1 MQERWRMNKLGFVNF
16 WLYDWEEFPFS
27 EGRLLLR
34 GENGAGKSV
43 TTQSFIPFMLDGDL
57 RPYRLDSF
65 GSKDRKMS
73 YYLLGEDKEEST
85 GYLYLEFIKPEH
97 RLYRTLVV
105 GLRARRS
112 NSAVEF
118 WGFCLSDGRRIG
130 AGPEDFAL
138 FETKGSQRISLT
150 RQEVHN
156 RFGDG
161 ENWVERGSDYKQMV
175 NRMLFG
181 CAEME
186 QYDRLLRLLI
196 QLRKP
201 KLSKDFSPRLVQEI
215 LNASL
220 QPLSEEDIAPMVNS
234 MEKMDTIQHR
244 LEALGQSLQ
253 EARQLRNEYT
263 RYNQYVLGK
272 KGQYYLTARQFTQ
285 QRQAEVQSL
294 EDKVTLTQQ
303 ALEAARA
310 DHQEAEQQVGELSR
324 QLEVLREGSDLDN
337 AVRRKEECRRQAAQ
351 QQEAVERE
359 QKEEQRKQNALDAKE
374 RERLQAERR
383 CADQQ
388 ELLQRNFRELA
399 EQNEEL
405 CYPGHP
411 AVLQAVDFQ
420 QEQPTL
426 GRFAAQLRKA
436 AELLRRKEEVLQQLD
451 RYQQDQDNAAQAL
464 RHAQT
469 EWEEARRTVGTMRDE
484 LSEAFAA
491 LEEPTQAFCLRH
503 EEVMALFAQIT
514 AYEGLAQEQEMQ
526 KILNGALQR
535 LSMPLVQEHTL
546 WERQQTDAQQ
556 QLNELAAHRKELE
569 SQKELP
575 PPRSEAVE
583 STRAYLR
590 ERGVPY
596 ASFYELVDFAPDLP
610 PERRAL
616 LEAQLADTGILDA
629 LVLPAEALEEMPE
642 LLAQHPDHFLCRKD
656 LSPTAA
662 PLPLR
667 PETELPAWA
676 DMAGLLSCLS
686 EEPEGNAWFATDGR
700 YRQGVLQGQS
710 VAQQPAGYIGAS
722 ARRANRERQL
732 AALAR
737 QIEEKQQELKEIQ
750 ARLQQIKTAQQ
761 QLQQAYEA
769 RPTTADL
776 AVALDLAAKQRGEV
790 ERRERTL
797 DDCAQRVQRQ
807 QKQLADLRAEI
818 LPLTQGLP
826 YEQDAETYGQMVDLC
841 EEYREKYQML
851 SSNKDH
857 MELLRSRVL
866 DLEQQLD
873 ALNEDLLAC
882 TDRVRR
888 QQAEQ
893 RKTQAALDELER
905 YLAQPEIQALAQKL
919 DELRAALV
927 RAQKKYHD
935 TDTQIQVQQSNLD
948 HERPE
953 LARKKQELEKAIAEE
968 ETLRQIF
975 EEELCRGPGQPGR
988 QAGPLWQQAET
999 ARDRIRQRDRNLGPD
1014 DLRTSLE
1021 KNMHI
1026 ASALNTYRMGIQ
1038 PLFESEE
1045 GRLRSRVCIQ
1055 LYLDGQRLDL
1065 LDFIRRLENQREV
1078 EEQLLSQED
1087 RRLFE
1092 TILNQTVIT
1101 KLSHRI
1107 NNSQEW
1113 TQKMSGIMEQL
1124 NTSMG
1129 LRFSLV
1135 WKGKPADQQ
1144 QELDTGELLALLRKD
1159 PAVMG
1164 DADREKITAHFR
1176 AKINRARERSQME
1189 TAPATYSEL
1198 MREALDF
1205 RNWFTFRLFYQKGGA
1220 EKAAKKELTDS
1231 AFNSF
1236 SGGEKAMAMYVPLF
1250 AALAAQYAAANHAEA
1265 PRLMALDEA
1274 FAGVDETNIESMFA
1288 LVHELGFDYI
1298 MNSQALWGCYPTVSS
1313 LNIAEL
1319 WRPQNAQIVTV
1330 LRYHWDGHVRR
1341 LEES

>member
-1 MQERWRMNKLGFVNF
+1 MQERWRMSKLGFVNF

-65 GSKDRKMS
+65 GSKDRKMA
-73 YYLLGEDKEEST
+73 YYLLGEEKEEST

-112 NSAVEF
+112 NSTVEF

-130 AGPEDFAL
+130 TGPEDFAL
-138 FETKGSQRISLT
+138 FETKGSQHISLT

-253 EARQLRNEYT
+253 EARLLRNEYI
-263 RYNQYVLGK
+263 RYNQYMLGK
-272 KGQYYLTARQFTQ
+272 KAHFYLAVRQFTQ
-285 QRQAEVQSL
+285 QRQTEVQSL
-294 EDKVTLTQQ
+294 EDKVALTKQ
-303 ALEAARA
+303 ALEAACAGHR
-310 DHQEAEQQVGELSR
+310 EAEQQVGEISR
-324 QLEVLREGSDLDN
+324 QLEVLQEGSDLDN

-351 QQEAVERE
+351 QQEAFERE
-359 QKEEQRKQNALDAKE
+359 QREEQRKQNALDAKE

-383 CADQQ
+383 CADHQ
-388 ELLQRNFRELA
+388 ELLERDFRELA
-399 EQNEEL
+399 EQNESL

-411 AVLQAVDFQ
+411 TTLQAVDFQ

-436 AELLRRKEEVLQQLD
+436 AELLRRKAEALQQLD
-451 RYQQDQDNAAQAL
+451 RYQQDQDNAAHAL

-484 LSEAFAA
+484 LSEAFAT

-503 EEVMALFAQIT
+503 EEVTALFAQIT

-546 WERQQTDAQQ
+546 WERQQKDAQQ
-556 QLNELAAHRKELE
+556 QLNQLAAHHKELE

-583 STRAYLR
+583 ATRAYLR
-590 ERGVPY
+590 ERGVPHT
-596 ASFYELVDFAPDLP
+596 SFYELVDFAPNLP

-616 LEAQLADTGILDA
+616 LEAQLADTGVLDA
-629 LVLPAEALEEMPE
+629 LVLPEEALEEMPE
-642 LLAQHPDHFLCRKD
+642 LLAEHPDHFLCRKD
-656 LSPTAA
+656 LSPAA
-662 PLPLR
+662 VPLPLQ
-667 PETELPAWA
+667 PEQELPPWA
-676 DMAGLLSCLS
+676 DMAGILACLS
-686 EEPEGNAWFATDGR
+686 EKPEGNAWFAADGR

-737 QIEEKQQELKEIQ
+737 QIEEKQQELEEIR
-750 ARLQQIKTAQQ
+750 ARLQQIETAQR
-761 QLQQAYEA
+761 QLQHAYEA

-776 AVALDLAAKQRGEV
+776 AMALDLAAKQRGEV
-790 ERRERTL
+790 ERRERAL
-797 DDCAQRVQRQ
+797 EDCAQQVQRQ
-807 QKQLADLRAEI
+807 KKQLADLRAEI

-882 TDRVRR
+882 TDRVRY
-888 QQAEQ
+888 QQAEH
-893 RKTQAALDELER
+893 RKTKTALEELER
-905 YLAQPEIQALAQKL
+905 YLARPEIQALARKL
-919 DELRAALV
+919 EELNGALTQ
-927 RAQKKYHD
+927 AKKQYHD
-935 TDTQIQVQQSNLD
+935 TDTQIQLRQNDLD
-948 HERPE
+948 HQGPE
-953 LARKKQELEKAIAEE
+953 LTRKKKDLQKAIEDEEKA
-968 ETLRQIF
+968 RQIF

-988 QAGPLWQQAET
+988 GEEPLWRQAET
-999 ARDRIRQRDRNLGPD
+999 ARDRIRQKDRNLGPD

-1021 KNMHI
+1021 KDMHT
-1026 ASALNTYRMGIQ
+1026 ASTLNAYRMGIQ
-1038 PLFESEE
+1038 LLFVSEE
-1045 GRLRSRVCIQ
+1045 NRLRSRVCIE

-1065 LDFIRRLENQREV
+1065 LDFIRRLESQRDV

-1092 TILNQTVIT
+1092 IILNQTVIT

-1107 NNSQEW
+1107 NSSQEW
-1113 TQKMSGIMEQL
+1113 TQKMSSIMEQL

-1144 QELDTGELLALLRKD
+1144 KELDTGELLTLLRKD
-1159 PAVMG
+1159 PALMG
-1164 DADREKITAHFR
+1164 DADREKITDHFR

-1189 TAPATYSEL
+1189 ATPATYSEL

-1220 EKAAKKELTDS
+1220 EKQAKKELTDS

-1250 AALAAQYAAANHAEA
+1250 AALAAQYIAAGKEA

-1298 MNSQALWGCYPTVSS
+1298 MNSQALWGCYPAVSS

-1319 WRPQNAQIVTV
+1319 WRPQNARIVTV

>member
-130 AGPEDFAL
+130 TGPEDFAL
-138 FETKGSQRISLT
+138 FETKGSQHISLT

-156 RFGDG
+156 RFGAG

-253 EARQLRNEYT
+253 EARLLRNEYT

-272 KGQYYLTARQFTQ
+272 KGQYYLAARQFTQ
-285 QRQAEVQSL
+285 QRQTEVKSL
-294 EDKVTLTQQ
+294 EDKVALTQQ
-303 ALEAARA
+303 ALEEARA
-310 DHQEAEQQVGELSR
+310 GHQEAEQQVGELSR
-324 QLEVLREGSDLDN
+324 QLEVLREGSDLDS

-351 QQEAVERE
+351 QQEAVARE

-405 CYPGHP
+405 CYPRHP
-411 AVLQAVDFQ
+411 ADLQAVDFR
-420 QEQPTL
+420 QEQPEIAS
-426 GRFAAQLRKA
+426 FAIRLRKA
-436 AELLRRKEEVLQQLD
+436 AELLRRKAEALQQLD

-469 EWEEARRTVGTMRDE
+469 EWEEARRTVGTMRDA

-503 EEVMALFAQIT
+503 EEVTALFAQVT

-546 WERQQTDAQQ
+546 WEQQQKDSQQ
-556 QLNELAAHRKELE
+556 QLNELAARRRELE
-569 SQKELP
+569 NQKDLP
-575 PPRSEAVE
+575 PERSEAVQA
-583 STRAYLR
+583 TRAYLQ
-590 ERGVPY
+590 ERGVPH

-616 LEAQLADTGILDA
+616 LEAQLADAGILDA
-629 LVLPAEALEEMPE
+629 LVVPPETRKEMPE
-642 LLAQHPDHFLCRKD
+642 LLAEHPDHFLCPED
-656 LSPTAA
+656 LSPAA

-676 DMAGLLSCLS
+676 DMAGLLSCFS
-686 EEPEGNAWFATDGR
+686 EQPEGNAWFAADGR
-700 YRQGVLQGQS
+700 YRQGVLQGRS
-710 VAQQPAGYIGAS
+710 VARQPAGYIGAS
-722 ARRANRERQL
+722 ARRANRERQIE
-732 AALAR
+732 ALAR
-737 QIEEKQQELKEIQ
+737 QMEEKQKELEEIRE
-750 ARLQQIKTAQQ
+750 RLQQIKTAQQ

-807 QKQLADLRAEI
+807 QKQLADLRAGI

-841 EEYREKYQML
+841 EEYREQYRTISEGKEKL
-851 SSNKDH
+851 
-857 MELLRSRVL
+857 ELWQSQVL

-893 RKTQAALDELER
+893 RKTKAALEELEC
-905 YLAQPEIQALAQKL
+905 YLTRPEIQALAQKL
-919 DELRAALV
+919 EELNAALD
-927 RAQKKYHD
+927 RAQKQYHE
-935 TDTQIQVQQSNLD
+935 TDTQIQLRQNDLD
-948 HERPE
+948 HQGPE
-953 LARKKQELEKAIAEE
+953 LTRKKQDLQKAIGEE
-968 ETLRQIF
+968 EALRQIF

-988 QAGPLWQQAET
+988 GEEPLWRQAET
-999 ARDRIRQRDRNLGPD
+999 ARDRIRQKDRNLGPD

-1021 KNMHI
+1021 KNMHMT
-1026 ASALNTYRMGIQ
+1026 STLNTYRMGIQ
-1038 PLFESEE
+1038 PLFASEE
-1045 GRLRSRVCIQ
+1045 GRLRSRVCIE

-1065 LDFIRRLENQREV
+1065 LDFIRRLESQRDV

-1113 TQKMSGIMEQL
+1113 TQRMSGIMEQL

-1144 QELDTGELLALLRKD
+1144 KELDTGELIKLLRKD
-1159 PAVMG
+1159 PALMG
-1164 DADREKITAHFR
+1164 DADRQKITDHFR

-1189 TAPATYSEL
+1189 ATPATYSEL

-1220 EKAAKKELTDS
+1220 EKQTKKELTDS

>member
-1 MQERWRMNKLGFVNF
+1 MNKLGFVNF

-65 GSKDRKMS
+65 GSKDRKMA
-73 YYLLGEDKEEST
+73 YYLLGEEKEEST

-112 NSAVEF
+112 SSTVEF

-130 AGPEDFAL
+130 TGPEDFAL
-138 FETKGSQRISLT
+138 FETKGSQHISLT
-150 RQEVHN
+150 KQEVHN

-175 NRMLFG
+175 NRILFG

-253 EARQLRNEYT
+253 EARLLRNEYT

-272 KGQYYLTARQFTQ
+272 KGQYYLAARQFTQ
-285 QRQAEVQSL
+285 QRQTEVKSL
-294 EDKVTLTQQ
+294 EDKVALTQQ
-303 ALEAARA
+303 ALEEARA
-310 DHQEAEQQVGELSR
+310 GRQEAEQQVGELSR
-324 QLEVLREGSDLDN
+324 QPEVLREGSDLDST
-337 AVRRKEECRRQAAQ
+337 VRRREECRRQVAQ
-351 QQEAVERE
+351 QQETIDRE
-359 QKEEQRKQNALDAKE
+359 QQEERRKQAALDTKE
-374 RERLQAERR
+374 RDRRQAARR
-383 CADQQ
+383 CDDEQ
-388 ELLQRNFRELA
+388 EGLEEAFRELGA
-399 EQNEEL
+399 QNEEL
-405 CYPGHP
+405 RYPGHP
-411 AVLQAVDFQ
+411 ATLQAVDFR
-420 QEQPTL
+420 QEQPEIA
-426 GRFAAQLRKA
+426 RFATRLRKA
-436 AELLRRKEEVLQQLD
+436 EEGLRRQEEALGRLD
-451 RYQQDQDNAAQAL
+451 RYQQERDTAALAL
-464 RHAQT
+464 RHAQA
-469 EWEEARRTVGTMRDE
+469 EWEEAQRTVGAMRDK

-491 LEEPTQAFCLRH
+491 LEEPTRAFCLRH

-526 KILNGALQR
+526 RILNGALQR
-535 LSMPLVQEHTL
+535 LSAPLAQEYAL
-546 WERQQTDAQQ
+546 LDRQQKDGQQ
-556 QLNELAAHRKELE
+556 QLNELAAHRRELE
-569 SQKELP
+569 NQKDLP
-575 PPRSEAVE
+575 PQRSEAVQA
-583 STRAYLR
+583 TRAYLR
-590 ERGVPY
+590 ERGIPH

-610 PERRAL
+610 PERCAL
-616 LEAQLADTGILDA
+616 LEAQLADAGILDA
-629 LVLPAEALEEMPE
+629 LVVPPETRKEMPE
-642 LLAQHPDHFLCRKD
+642 LLAEHPDHFLCLED
-656 LSPTAA
+656 LSPAAA

-667 PETELPAWA
+667 PEQTLPPWA
-676 DMAGLLSCLS
+676 DMAGILACLS
-686 EEPEGNAWFATDGR
+686 EQPAGHAWFAADGR
-700 YRQGVLQGQS
+700 YRQGVLQGRS
-710 VAQQPAGYIGAS
+710 VALQPAGYIGAS
-722 ARRANRERQL
+722 ARRANRQRQIE
-732 AALAR
+732 ALAR
-737 QIEEKQQELKEIQ
+737 QMEEKQNELEKIRE
-750 ARLQQIKTAQQ
+750 RLHQNETSQR
-761 QLQQAYEA
+761 QLQQAYES

-776 AVALDLAAKQRGEV
+776 AMALDLAAKQRDEV

-797 DDCAQRVQRQ
+797 DDCTQQLQRQ
-807 QKQLADLRAEI
+807 QKQLADLRAGI
-818 LPLTQGLP
+818 LPLTRGLP
-826 YEQDAETYGQMVDLC
+826 YEQDAQTYEQMVDLC
-841 EEYREKYQML
+841 EEYREQYRTISEGKEKLERCQ
-851 SSNKDH
+851 
-857 MELLRSRVL
+857 SRVQE
-866 DLEQQLD
+866 LEQQMND
-873 ALNEDLLAC
+873 LNEDLLAC

-893 RKTQAALDELER
+893 RKTKAALEELER
-905 YLAQPEIQALAQKL
+905 YLARPEIQALARKL
-919 DELRAALV
+919 EELNGALERAEK
-927 RAQKKYHD
+927 QYHD
-935 TDTQIQVQQSNLD
+935 TDTQMQLRQNDLD
-948 HERPE
+948 HQGPE
-953 LARKKQELEKAIAEE
+953 LTRKKQDLQKAIGEE
-968 ETLRQIF
+968 EALCQIF

-988 QAGPLWQQAET
+988 GEEPLWRQAEA
-999 ARDRIRQRDRNLGPD
+999 ARDHIRQKDRNLGPE

-1021 KNMHI
+1021 KNMRI
-1026 ASALNTYRMGIQ
+1026 ASTLNAYRIGIQ
-1038 PLFESEE
+1038 PLFASEE
-1045 GRLRSRVCIQ
+1045 GRLRSRVCIE

-1065 LDFIRRLENQREV
+1065 LDFIRRLEDQREA
-1078 EEQLLSQED
+1078 EEQLLSRED

-1092 TILNQTVIT
+1092 TILNQTIIT

-1113 TQKMSGIMEQL
+1113 TQRMSGIMEQL

-1144 QELDTGELLALLRKD
+1144 KELDTGELLKLLRKD
-1159 PAVMG
+1159 PALMG
-1164 DADREKITAHFR
+1164 DADRQKITDHFR
-1176 AKINRARERSQME
+1176 AKINRARERSQVE
-1189 TAPATYSEL
+1189 ATPATYSEL

-1220 EKAAKKELTDS
+1220 EKQAKKELTDS

-1250 AALAAQYAAANHAEA
+1250 AALAAQYIAAGQEA

>member
-112 NSAVEF
+112 SSSVEF

-138 FETKGSQRISLT
+138 FETKGSQHISLT

-263 RYNQYVLGK
+263 RYNQYMLGK
-272 KGQYYLTARQFTQ
+272 KAHYYLAARQFTQ
-285 QRQAEVQSL
+285 QRQTEVQSL

-351 QQEAVERE
+351 QQEAVARE
-359 QKEEQRKQNALDAKE
+359 QREEQRKQNALDAKE
-374 RERLQAERR
+374 RERLQAECR

-411 AVLQAVDFQ
+411 TTLQAVDFQ

-436 AELLRRKEEVLQQLD
+436 AELLRRKAEALQQLD
-451 RYQQDQDNAAQAL
+451 RYQQDQDNAAQSL

-469 EWEEARRTVGTMRDE
+469 EWEEARRTVGTMRDA

-503 EEVMALFAQIT
+503 GEVTALFAQIT

-535 LSMPLVQEHTL
+535 LSMPLVREHTL

-656 LSPTAA
+656 LSPAAA

-807 QKQLADLRAEI
+807 QKQLADLRAET

-841 EEYREKYQML
+841 EEYREQYRTISEGKEKL
-851 SSNKDH
+851 
-857 MELLRSRVL
+857 ELWQSQVL

-893 RKTQAALDELER
+893 RKTKAALEELEC
-905 YLAQPEIQALAQKL
+905 YLARPEIQALARKL
-919 DELRAALV
+919 EELNAALD
-927 RAQKKYHD
+927 RAQKQYHE
-935 TDTQIQVQQSNLD
+935 TDTQIQLRQNDLD
-948 HERPE
+948 HQGPE
-953 LARKKQELEKAIAEE
+953 LTRERQDLQKAIGEE

-988 QAGPLWQQAET
+988 GEEPLWRQAET
-999 ARDRIRQRDRNLGPD
+999 ARNRIRQKDRNLGPD

-1021 KNMHI
+1021 KNMHM
-1026 ASALNTYRMGIQ
+1026 ASTLNPYRVGTQ
-1038 PLFESEE
+1038 PLFVSEE
-1045 GRLRSRVCIQ
+1045 GRLRSRVCIE
-1055 LYLDGQRLDL
+1055 LYLDGRRLDL
-1065 LDFIRRLENQREV
+1065 LDFIRRLESQRDV

-1113 TQKMSGIMEQL
+1113 TQRMSGIMEQL

-1144 QELDTGELLALLRKD
+1144 KELDTGELLTLLRKN
-1159 PAVMG
+1159 PMVMG
-1164 DADREKITAHFR
+1164 DADRQKITDHFR

-1189 TAPATYSEL
+1189 ATPATYSEL

-1220 EKAAKKELTDS
+1220 EKQTKKELTDS

>member
-112 NSAVEF
+112 SSSVEF

-138 FETKGSQRISLT
+138 FETKGSQHISLT

-272 KGQYYLTARQFTQ
+272 KGQYYLAARQFTQ

-294 EDKVTLTQQ
+294 EDKVALTQQ
-303 ALEAARA
+303 ALEEARA
-310 DHQEAEQQVGELSR
+310 GHQEAEQQVGELSR
-324 QLEVLREGSDLDN
+324 QLEVLWEGSDLDN

-351 QQEAVERE
+351 QQEAVARE

-374 RERLQAERR
+374 RERLQAECR

-388 ELLQRNFRELA
+388 ELLERNFRELA

-411 AVLQAVDFQ
+411 TTLQAVDFQ

-436 AELLRRKEEVLQQLD
+436 AELLRRKAEALQQLD

-464 RHAQT
+464 SHAQA
-469 EWEEARRTVGTMRDE
+469 EWEEARRTVGTMRDA

-503 EEVMALFAQIT
+503 GEVTALFAQIT

-546 WERQQTDAQQ
+546 WERQQKDSQQ
-556 QLNELAAHRKELE
+556 QLNELAVRRRELE
-569 SQKELP
+569 NQKDLP
-575 PPRSEAVE
+575 PERSEAVQA
-583 STRAYLR
+583 TRAYLQ

-610 PERRAL
+610 PEHRAL
-616 LEAQLADTGILDA
+616 LEAQLADAGILDA
-629 LVLPAEALEEMPE
+629 LVVPPETRKEMPE
-642 LLAQHPDHFLCRKD
+642 LLAEHPDHFLCLED
-656 LSPTAA
+656 LSPAAA

-667 PETELPAWA
+667 PEQELPAWA

-776 AVALDLAAKQRGEV
+776 AMALDLAAKQRGEV

-807 QKQLADLRAEI
+807 QKQLADLRAET

-841 EEYREKYQML
+841 EEYREQYRTISEGKEKL
-851 SSNKDH
+851 
-857 MELLRSRVL
+857 ELWQSQVL

-893 RKTQAALDELER
+893 RKTKAALEELER
-905 YLAQPEIQALAQKL
+905 YLARPEIQALAQKL
-919 DELRAALV
+919 EELNAALE
-927 RAQKKYHD
+927 RAQKQYQD
-935 TDTQIQVQQSNLD
+935 TEIQIRVEQNNLD
-948 HERPE
+948 HLGPE
-953 LARKKQELEKAIAEE
+953 LTRKKQDLQKAIGEE

-988 QAGPLWQQAET
+988 GEEPLWRQAEA
-999 ARDRIRQRDRNLGPD
+999 ARDHIRQKDRNLGPD

-1021 KNMHI
+1021 KNMHM
-1026 ASALNTYRMGIQ
+1026 ASTLNPYRVGTQ
-1038 PLFESEE
+1038 PLFASEE
-1045 GRLRSRVCIQ
+1045 VRLRSRVCIE

-1065 LDFIRRLENQREV
+1065 LDFIRRLESQRDV

-1107 NNSQEW
+1107 NSSQEW
-1113 TQKMSGIMEQL
+1113 TQRMSGIMEQL

-1144 QELDTGELLALLRKD
+1144 KELDTGELIKLLRKN
-1159 PAVMG
+1159 PMVMG
-1164 DADREKITAHFR
+1164 DADREKITDHFR

-1189 TAPATYSEL
+1189 ATPATYSEL

-1205 RNWFTFRLFYQKGGA
+1205 RNCFTFRLFYQKGGA
-1220 EKAAKKELTDS
+1220 EKQTKKELTDS

-1298 MNSQALWGCYPTVSS
+1298 MNSQALWGCYPTVSA

-1319 WRPQNAQIVTV
+1319 WRPQNARIVTV
-1330 LRYHWDGHVRR
+1330 LRYHWDGHVRFT
-1341 LEES
+1341 

>member
-73 YYLLGEDKEEST
+73 YYLLGEEKEEST
-85 GYLYLEFIKPEH
+85 GYLYLEFIKPER

-112 NSAVEF
+112 SSTVEF

-130 AGPEDFAL
+130 AGPEDLAL
-138 FETKGSQRISLT
+138 FETKGSQHISLT
-150 RQEVHN
+150 KQEVHN
-156 RFGDG
+156 RFGTG

-175 NRMLFG
+175 NRMLFS

-186 QYDRLLRLLI
+186 QYEKLLRLLI

-234 MEKMDTIQHR
+234 MEKMDDIQHH

-272 KGQYYLTARQFTQ
+272 KGQYFLAARQFTQ

-294 EDKVTLTQQ
+294 EERVALTQK
-303 ALEAARA
+303 ALEEARES
-310 DHQEAEQQVGELSR
+310 HREAEQQTGELSR
-324 QLEVLREGSDLDN
+324 QLEVLREGSDLDS
-337 AVRRKEECRRQAAQ
+337 AVRRKEECRRQVAR
-351 QQEAVERE
+351 QQETIDQEQQEER
-359 QKEEQRKQNALDAKE
+359 RKQNALDAKE
-374 RERLQAERR
+374 RDRRQAARRCDDQAE
-383 CADQQ
+383 
-388 ELLQRNFRELA
+388 ELEQAFRELG
-399 EQNEEL
+399 EQDEEL
-405 CYPGHP
+405 QYPGHP
-411 AVLQAVDFQ
+411 ATLQATNFQ

-426 GRFAAQLRKA
+426 ARFAARLRKA
-436 AELLRRKEEVLQQLD
+436 AGLLRRHEEALQQLD
-451 RYQQDQDNAAQAL
+451 RYQQDRDTAAQAL
-464 RHAQT
+464 RHAQA
-469 EWEEARRTVGTMRDE
+469 EWEQAQLTVGTMRDE

-491 LEEPTQAFCLRH
+491 MEDPTQAFRLRH
-503 EEVMALFAQIT
+503 EEVMALFTQIT

-526 KILNGALQR
+526 RILNGALQR
-535 LSMPLVQEHTL
+535 LSVPLVQEHAL
-546 WERQQTDAQQ
+546 WEQQQKSSQQ
-556 QLNELAAHRKELE
+556 QLNELAVRCKELE
-569 SQKELP
+569 NQKDLP
-575 PPRSEAVE
+575 PARSEAVQA
-583 STRAYLR
+583 TRDYLR
-590 ERGVPY
+590 ERGVPH

-616 LEAQLADTGILDA
+616 LEAQLADAGILDA
-629 LVLPAEALEEMPE
+629 LMVPSETLAEMPE
-642 LLAQHPDHFLCRKD
+642 LLAEHPDHFLCPET
-656 LSPTAA
+656 LSPAAA
-662 PLPLR
+662 PLPLQ
-667 PETELPAWA
+667 PEQNLPSWT
-676 DMAGLLSCLS
+676 DMAGILSCLS
-686 EEPEGNAWFATDGR
+686 EQPEGNAWFAADGR

-722 ARRANRERQL
+722 ARRANRERQIQ
-732 AALAR
+732 ALAQ
-737 QIEEKQQELKEIQ
+737 QIEEKQHELEEIRE
-750 ARLQQIKTAQQ
+750 RLHQTETAQRR
-761 QLQQAYEA
+761 LQQAYEA
-769 RPTTADL
+769 CPTTADL
-776 AVALDLAAKQRGEV
+776 ATALDLAAKQRTEV

-797 DDCAQRVQRQ
+797 DDCMQQVQQQ
-807 QKQLADLRAEI
+807 QKQLADLHAEA

-826 YEQDAETYGQMVDLC
+826 YEQDAETYGQMADLC
-841 EEYREKYQML
+841 EEYREQYRTISEGQDRL
-851 SSNKDH
+851 
-857 MELLRSRVL
+857 ELWQSQVL
-866 DLEQQLD
+866 NLEQQMND
-873 ALNEDLLAC
+873 LNEDLLAC

-893 RKTQAALDELER
+893 RKTKAALEELER
-905 YLAQPEIQALAQKL
+905 YLAQPEVQALAQKL
-919 DELRAALV
+919 EELSEALSRAQENSRAA
-927 RAQKKYHD
+927 D
-935 TDTQIQVQQSNLD
+935 IQLRLRQNDLD
-948 HERPE
+948 HDRPE
-953 LARKKQELEKAIAEE
+953 LTRKKQDLQKAIEEE

-975 EEELCRGPGQPGR
+975 EEELCRGPSQPGH
-988 QAGPLWQQAET
+988 QEGPLWRQAEA
-999 ARDRIRQRDRNLGPD
+999 ARDHIRQKDRNLGPD
-1014 DLRTSLE
+1014 DLRISLE
-1021 KNMHI
+1021 KNMHM
-1026 ASALNTYRMGIQ
+1026 ASTLNTYRMGIQ
-1038 PLFESEE
+1038 PLFASEE
-1045 GRLRSRVCIQ
+1045 GRLRSRVCIE
-1055 LYLDGQRLDL
+1055 LYLDGQRVDL
-1065 LDFIRRLENQREV
+1065 LDFIRRLESQREV

-1107 NNSQEW
+1107 NSSQEW
-1113 TQKMSGIMEQL
+1113 TQRMSAIMEQL

-1144 QELDTGELLALLRKD
+1144 KELDTGELLTLLRKD
-1159 PAVMG
+1159 PALMG
-1164 DADREKITAHFR
+1164 DADRQKITDHFR
-1176 AKINRARERSQME
+1176 AKINRARDRSQME
-1189 TAPATYSEL
+1189 ATPATYSEL
-1198 MREALDF
+1198 MRAALDF

-1220 EKAAKKELTDS
+1220 EKQTKKELTDS

-1250 AALAAQYAAANHAEA
+1250 AALAAQYSAADKEA

-1288 LVHELGFDYI
+1288 LVHELGFSYI
-1298 MNSQALWGCYPTVSS
+1298 MNSQALWGCYPAVSS

-1319 WRPQNAQIVTV
+1319 WRPQNARIVTV

>member
-112 NSAVEF
+112 SSTVEF
-118 WGFCLSDGRRIG
+118 WGFCLSDGRRVG
-130 AGPEDFAL
+130 TGPEDFAL
-138 FETKGSQRISLT
+138 FETKGSHHISLT

-272 KGQYYLTARQFTQ
+272 KGQYYLAARQFTQ
-285 QRQAEVQSL
+285 QRQTEVKSL
-294 EDKVTLTQQ
+294 EDKVALTQQ
-303 ALEAARA
+303 ALEEARA
-310 DHQEAEQQVGELSR
+310 GHQEAEQQVGELSR
-324 QLEVLREGSDLDN
+324 QLNELNAGGDLKQ
-337 AVRRKEECRRQAAQ
+337 AMQRKEECRRQAAQ
-351 QQEAVERE
+351 QQETIDRE
-359 QKEEQRKQNALDAKE
+359 QQEERRKQIALDA
-374 RERLQAERR
+374 RERDRRQAARR
-383 CADQQ
+383 CDDEQ
-388 ELLQRNFRELA
+388 EGLEEAFRELG
-399 EQNEEL
+399 EKNEEL
-405 CYPGHP
+405 RYPGHP
-411 AVLQAVDFQ
+411 ATLQEVDFR
-420 QEQPTL
+420 QEQPEIA
-426 GRFAAQLRKA
+426 RFATRLRKA
-436 AELLRRKEEVLQQLD
+436 EEGLRRQEEALGRLD
-451 RYQQDQDNAAQAL
+451 RYQQERDTAARAL
-464 RHAQT
+464 RHAQSQ
-469 EWEEARRTVGTMRDE
+469 WEAAQSTVNAMRDA

-491 LEEPTQAFCLRH
+491 LEEPAQVFCLRH
-503 EEVMALFAQIT
+503 EEVMALFAQVT

-526 KILNGALQR
+526 RILNGALQR
-535 LSMPLVQEHTL
+535 LSAPLAQEYAL
-546 WERQQTDAQQ
+546 LDRQQKDGQQ
-556 QLNELAAHRKELE
+556 QLNELAARRRELE
-569 SQKELP
+569 NQKDLP
-575 PPRSEAVE
+575 PRRSEAVQA
-583 STRAYLR
+583 TRAYLR
-590 ERGVPY
+590 ERGIPH

-610 PERRAL
+610 PRRRDL
-616 LEAQLADTGILDA
+616 LEAQLADAGILDA
-629 LVLPAEALEEMPE
+629 LVVPPETRKEMPE
-642 LLAQHPDHFLCRKD
+642 LLAEHPDHFLCLED
-656 LSPTAA
+656 LSPAAA

-667 PETELPAWA
+667 PEQELPPWA
-676 DMAGLLSCLS
+676 DMAGILACLS
-686 EEPEGNAWFATDGR
+686 EQPAGHAWFAADGR
-700 YRQGVLQGQS
+700 YRQGVLQGRS
-710 VAQQPAGYIGAS
+710 VALQPAGYIGAS
-722 ARRANRERQL
+722 ARRANRERQIE
-732 AALAR
+732 ALAR
-737 QIEEKQQELKEIQ
+737 QMEEKQQELEEIRERLHQ
-750 ARLQQIKTAQQ
+750 NETARR
-761 QLQQAYEA
+761 QLQQAYES
-769 RPTTADL
+769 RPATADL
-776 AVALDLAAKQRGEV
+776 ATALDLAARQREEV
-790 ERRERTL
+790 ERSERTL
-797 DDCAQRVQRQ
+797 DDCTQQVQRQ

-818 LPLTQGLP
+818 LPLTRGLS
-826 YEQDAETYGQMVDLC
+826 YEQDAATYGQMVDLC
-841 EEYREKYQML
+841 EEYREQYRTISEGKGNLERCQ
-851 SSNKDH
+851 
-857 MELLRSRVL
+857 SRVQE
-866 DLEQQLD
+866 LEQQMND
-873 ALNEDLLAC
+873 LNEDLLAC

-893 RKTQAALDELER
+893 RKTKAALEELER
-905 YLAQPEIQALAQKL
+905 YLARPEIQALAQKL
-919 DELRAALV
+919 EELNGALERA
-927 RAQKKYHD
+927 KKQYHD
-935 TDTQIQVQQSNLD
+935 TDTQMQLRQNDLD
-948 HERPE
+948 HQGPE
-953 LARKKQELEKAIAEE
+953 LTRKKQDLQKAIGEE

-988 QAGPLWQQAET
+988 GEEPLWRQAET
-999 ARDRIRQRDRNLGPD
+999 ARDRIRQKDRNLGPD

-1021 KNMHI
+1021 KNIHM
-1026 ASALNTYRMGIQ
+1026 ASTLNAYRMGIQ

-1065 LDFIRRLENQREV
+1065 LDFIRRLESQRDV

-1113 TQKMSGIMEQL
+1113 TQRMSGIMEQL

-1144 QELDTGELLALLRKD
+1144 KELDTGELLTLLRKN
-1159 PAVMG
+1159 PMVMG
-1164 DADREKITAHFR
+1164 DADRQKITDHFR

-1189 TAPATYSEL
+1189 ATPATYSEL

-1220 EKAAKKELTDS
+1220 EKQTKKELTDS

-1250 AALAAQYAAANHAEA
+1250 AALAAQYAAASGEA

-1288 LVHELGFDYI
+1288 LVHELGFNYI

>member
-16 WLYDWEEFPFS
+16 WLYDWEEFPFR

-65 GSKDRKMS
+65 GSKDRKMA
-73 YYLLGEDKEEST
+73 YYLLGEEKEEST
-85 GYLYLEFIKPEH
+85 GYLYLEFIKPELK
-97 RLYRTLVV
+97 LYRTLVV

-112 NSAVEF
+112 SSAVEF

-130 AGPEDFAL
+130 TGLEDFAL
-138 FETKGSQRISLT
+138 FETKGSQHISLT

-220 QPLSEEDIAPMVNS
+220 QSLSEEDIAPMVNS

-263 RYNQYVLGK
+263 RYNQYILGK
-272 KGQYYLTARQFTQ
+272 KANHYLAARQITQ
-285 QRQAEVQSL
+285 QRLTEVKSL
-294 EDKVTLTQQ
+294 EDKVALTQK
-303 ALEAARA
+303 ALEEARTG
-310 DHQEAEQQVGELSR
+310 HQEAKQQVGELSR
-324 QLEVLREGSDLDN
+324 RLNELNAGGDLKQ
-337 AVRRKEECRRQAAQ
+337 AMQRREECRRQVAQ
-351 QQEAVERE
+351 QQETIDRE
-359 QKEEQRKQNALDAKE
+359 QLEERRKQTALND
-374 RERLQAERR
+374 RERDRRQAARR
-383 CADQQ
+383 CDDEQ
-388 ELLQRNFRELA
+388 EGLEAAFRELG

-405 CYPGHP
+405 RYPGHP
-411 AVLQAVDFQ
+411 ATLQAVDFRR
-420 QEQPTL
+420 EQPEIA
-426 GRFAAQLRKA
+426 RFATKLRKA
-436 AELLRRKEEVLQQLD
+436 EEGLRRQEEALGRLD
-451 RYQQDQDNAAQAL
+451 RYQQVRDTAAQAL
-464 RHAQT
+464 RHAQSQ
-469 EWEEARRTVGTMRDE
+469 WDAAQGTVNAMRDE

-491 LEEPTQAFCLRH
+491 LEDPTQVFCLRH

-514 AYEGLAQEQEMQ
+514 AYEGLAQGQEIQ

-535 LSMPLVQEHTL
+535 LSSPLAQEYAL
-546 WERQQTDAQQ
+546 LDRQQKDSQQ
-556 QLNELAAHRKELE
+556 QLNELAARRRDLE
-569 SQKELP
+569 NQKDLP
-575 PPRSEAVE
+575 PARSEAVQA
-583 STRAYLR
+583 TRAYLQ
-590 ERGVPY
+590 ERGVPH

-610 PERRAL
+610 PQRCAL
-616 LEAQLADTGILDA
+616 LEAQLADAGILDA
-629 LVLPAEALEEMPE
+629 LVVPPKTRKEMPE
-642 LLAQHPDHFLCRKD
+642 LLAQHPDHFLCLKD
-656 LSPTAA
+656 LSPAAA

-667 PETELPAWA
+667 PEGELPPWA
-676 DMAGLLSCLS
+676 DMAGILACLS
-686 EEPEGNAWFATDGR
+686 EQPVGHAWFAADGR
-700 YRQGVLQGQS
+700 YRQGVLQGRS

-722 ARRANRERQL
+722 ARRANRERQIQ
-732 AALAR
+732 ALAR
-737 QIEEKQQELKEIQ
+737 QMEEKQQELEKIQ
-750 ARLQQIKTAQQ
+750 ERLQQTEAARQ

-776 AVALDLAAKQRGEV
+776 AMALDLAARQRDEV
-790 ERRERTL
+790 ERGERTL
-797 DDCAQRVQRQ
+797 DDCTQQLLRQ

-818 LPLTQGLP
+818 LPLTQGLS
-826 YEQDAETYGQMVDLC
+826 YELAAATYGQMVELC
-841 EEYREKYQML
+841 EEYREQYRTISECKEKL
-851 SSNKDH
+851 
-857 MELLRSRVL
+857 ELWQSRVL
-866 DLEQQLD
+866 DLDQQLD

-882 TDRVRR
+882 TDRIRR

-893 RKTQAALDELER
+893 RKTKAALEELER
-905 YLAQPEIQALAQKL
+905 YLARPEIQALARKL
-919 DELRAALV
+919 EELNEALEQ
-927 RAQKKYHD
+927 AQKQYHE
-935 TDTQIQVQQSNLD
+935 TDTQIRLRQNDLD
-948 HERPE
+948 HQGPE
-953 LARKKQELEKAIAEE
+953 LTRKKQDLQKAIGEE
-968 ETLRQIF
+968 EALRKIF
-975 EEELCRGPGQPGR
+975 EEELCRGPGQPGQGEEPLWR
-988 QAGPLWQQAET
+988 QAEA
-999 ARDRIRQRDRNLGPD
+999 ARDHIRQKDRNLGPE

-1021 KNMHI
+1021 KNMRI
-1026 ASALNTYRMGIQ
+1026 ASTLNAYRIGIQ
-1038 PLFESEE
+1038 PLFASEE
-1045 GRLRSRVCIQ
+1045 GRLRSRVCIE

-1065 LDFIRRLENQREV
+1065 LDFIRRLEGQREA
-1078 EEQLLSQED
+1078 EEQLLSRED

-1092 TILNQTVIT
+1092 TILNQTIIT

-1107 NNSQEW
+1107 NSSQEW
-1113 TQKMSGIMEQL
+1113 TQRMSGIMEQL

-1144 QELDTGELLALLRKD
+1144 KELDTGELLKLLRKD
-1159 PAVMG
+1159 PALMG
-1164 DADREKITAHFR
+1164 DADRQKITDHFR
-1176 AKINRARERSQME
+1176 AKINRARDRSQME
-1189 TAPATYSEL
+1189 ATPATYSEL

-1220 EKAAKKELTDS
+1220 EKQAKKELTDS

-1250 AALAAQYAAANHAEA
+1250 AALAAQYIAAGKEA

-1288 LVHELGFDYI
+1288 LVHDLGFDYI
-1298 MNSQALWGCYPTVSS
+1298 MNSQALWGCYPAVSS

-1319 WRPQNAQIVTV
+1319 WRPQNSRIVTV
-1330 LRYHWDGHVRR
+1330 LRYRWDGHVRR

>member
-73 YYLLGEDKEEST
+73 YYLSGEDKEEST

-112 NSAVEF
+112 SSSVEF

-138 FETKGSQRISLT
+138 FETKGSQHISLT

-272 KGQYYLTARQFTQ
+272 KGQYYLAARQFTQ
-285 QRQAEVQSL
+285 QRQTEVKSL
-294 EDKVTLTQQ
+294 EDKVALTQQ
-303 ALEAARA
+303 ALEAACA
-310 DHQEAEQQVGELSR
+310 GHQEAEQQVGELSR
-324 QLEVLREGSDLDN
+324 QREVLREGSDLDS

-374 RERLQAERR
+374 RERLQAERC

-388 ELLQRNFRELA
+388 ELLERNFRELA

-405 CYPGHP
+405 RYPRHP
-411 AVLQAVDFQ
+411 ADLQAVDFR
-420 QEQPTL
+420 QEQPEIAS
-426 GRFAAQLRKA
+426 FAIRLRKT
-436 AELLRRKEEVLQQLD
+436 EEGLRRQAEALQQLD
-451 RYQQDQDNAAQAL
+451 RYQQDQDDAAQAL

-469 EWEEARRTVGTMRDE
+469 EWEEARRTVGAMRDE

-491 LEEPTQAFCLRH
+491 LEEPTQAFRLRH
-503 EEVMALFAQIT
+503 EEVTALFAQVT

-535 LSMPLVQEHTL
+535 LLAPLAQEHAL
-546 WERQQTDAQQ
+546 WQQQQKDSQQ
-556 QLNELAAHRKELE
+556 QLNELAARRRELE
-569 SQKELP
+569 NQKDLP
-575 PPRSEAVE
+575 PERSEAVQA
-583 STRAYLR
+583 TRAYLQ
-590 ERGVPY
+590 ERGVPH

-616 LEAQLADTGILDA
+616 LEAQLADAGILDA
-629 LVLPAEALEEMPE
+629 LVVPPETRKEMPE
-642 LLAQHPDHFLCRKD
+642 LLAEHPDHFLCPED
-656 LSPTAA
+656 LSPAAA

-667 PETELPAWA
+667 PEQELPAWA
-676 DMAGLLSCLS
+676 DMAGLLSCFS
-686 EEPEGNAWFATDGR
+686 EQPEGNAWFAADGR

-722 ARRANRERQL
+722 ARRANRERQIQ
-732 AALAR
+732 ALAR
-737 QIEEKQQELKEIQ
+737 QIEEKQKELEEIQ
-750 ARLQQIKTAQQ
+750 GRLQQIKTAQQ

-790 ERRERTL
+790 EHRERAL
-797 DDCAQRVQRQ
+797 DDCAQQVRRQ
-807 QKQLADLRAEI
+807 QKQLADLRAKT
-818 LPLTQGLP
+818 LPLTRGLP
-826 YEQDAETYGQMVDLC
+826 YEQDAATYGQMVDLC
-841 EEYREKYQML
+841 EEYREQYRTISEGKEKL
-851 SSNKDH
+851 
-857 MELLRSRVL
+857 ELWQSQVL

-893 RKTQAALDELER
+893 RKTKAALEELEC
-905 YLAQPEIQALAQKL
+905 YLARPEIQALARKL
-919 DELRAALV
+919 EELNAALD
-927 RAQKKYHD
+927 RAQKQYHE
-935 TDTQIQVQQSNLD
+935 TDTQIQLRQNDLD
-948 HERPE
+948 HQGPE
-953 LARKKQELEKAIAEE
+953 LTRKKQDLQKAIGEE

-975 EEELCRGPGQPGR
+975 EEELYRGPGQPGR
-988 QAGPLWQQAET
+988 GEEPLWRQAET
-999 ARDRIRQRDRNLGPD
+999 ARDRIRQKDRNLGPD

-1021 KNMHI
+1021 KNMRI
-1026 ASALNTYRMGIQ
+1026 ASTLNTYRIGIQ
-1038 PLFESEE
+1038 SLFASEE
-1045 GRLRSRVCIQ
+1045 GRLRSRVCIE

-1065 LDFIRRLENQREV
+1065 LDFIRRLEDQRGA
-1078 EEQLLSQED
+1078 EEQLLSRED

-1092 TILNQTVIT
+1092 TILNQTIIT

-1107 NNSQEW
+1107 NSSQEW
-1113 TQKMSGIMEQL
+1113 TQRMSGIMEQL

-1144 QELDTGELLALLRKD
+1144 KELDTGELIKLLRKD
-1159 PAVMG
+1159 PALMG
-1164 DADREKITAHFR
+1164 DADRQKITDHFR
-1176 AKINRARERSQME
+1176 AKMNRARERSQME
-1189 TAPATYSEL
+1189 ATPATYSEM

-1220 EKAAKKELTDS
+1220 EKQTKKELTDS

-1250 AALAAQYAAANHAEA
+1250 AALAAQYIAAGKEA

>member
-112 NSAVEF
+112 SSAVEF

-138 FETKGSQRISLT
+138 FETKGSQHISLT

-272 KGQYYLTARQFTQ
+272 KGQYYLAARQFTQ

-294 EDKVTLTQQ
+294 EDKVALTQQ
-303 ALEAARA
+303 ALEEARA
-310 DHQEAEQQVGELSR
+310 GHQEAEQQVGELSR
-324 QLEVLREGSDLDN
+324 QLEVLWEGSDLDN

-351 QQEAVERE
+351 QQEAVARE

-374 RERLQAERR
+374 RERLQAECR

-388 ELLQRNFRELA
+388 ELLERNFRELA

-411 AVLQAVDFQ
+411 TTLQAVDFQ

-436 AELLRRKEEVLQQLD
+436 AELLRRKAEALQQLD

-464 RHAQT
+464 SHAQA
-469 EWEEARRTVGTMRDE
+469 EWEEARRTVGTMRDA

-503 EEVMALFAQIT
+503 GEVTALFAQIT

-546 WERQQTDAQQ
+546 WERQQKDSQQ
-556 QLNELAAHRKELE
+556 QLNELAVRRRELE
-569 SQKELP
+569 NQKDLP
-575 PPRSEAVE
+575 PERSEAVQA
-583 STRAYLR
+583 TRAYLQ

-610 PERRAL
+610 PEHRAL
-616 LEAQLADTGILDA
+616 LEAQLADAGILDA
-629 LVLPAEALEEMPE
+629 LVVPPETRKEMPE
-642 LLAQHPDHFLCRKD
+642 LLAEHPDHFLCLED
-656 LSPTAA
+656 LSPAAA

-667 PETELPAWA
+667 PEQELPAWA

-776 AVALDLAAKQRGEV
+776 AMALDLAAKQRGEV

-807 QKQLADLRAEI
+807 QKQLADLRAET

-841 EEYREKYQML
+841 EEYREQYRTISEGKEKL
-851 SSNKDH
+851 
-857 MELLRSRVL
+857 ELWQSQVL

-893 RKTQAALDELER
+893 RKTKAALEELER
-905 YLAQPEIQALAQKL
+905 YLARPEIQALAQKL
-919 DELRAALV
+919 EELNAALE
-927 RAQKKYHD
+927 RAQKQYQD
-935 TDTQIQVQQSNLD
+935 TEIQIRVEQNNLD
-948 HERPE
+948 HLGPE
-953 LARKKQELEKAIAEE
+953 LTRKKQDLQKAIGEE

-988 QAGPLWQQAET
+988 GEEPLWRQAEA
-999 ARDRIRQRDRNLGPD
+999 ARDHIRQKDRNLGPD

-1021 KNMHI
+1021 KNMHM
-1026 ASALNTYRMGIQ
+1026 ASTLNPYRVGTQ
-1038 PLFESEE
+1038 PLFASEE
-1045 GRLRSRVCIQ
+1045 VRLRSRVCIE

-1065 LDFIRRLENQREV
+1065 LDFIRRLESQRDV

-1107 NNSQEW
+1107 NSSQEW
-1113 TQKMSGIMEQL
+1113 TQRMSGIMEQL

-1144 QELDTGELLALLRKD
+1144 KELDTGELIKLLRKN
-1159 PAVMG
+1159 PMVMG
-1164 DADREKITAHFR
+1164 DADREKITDHFR

-1189 TAPATYSEL
+1189 ATPATYSEL

-1205 RNWFTFRLFYQKGGA
+1205 RNCFTFRLFYQKGGA
-1220 EKAAKKELTDS
+1220 EKQTKKELTDS

-1298 MNSQALWGCYPTVSS
+1298 MNSQALWGCYPTVSA

-1319 WRPQNAQIVTV
+1319 WRPQNARIVTV
-1330 LRYHWDGHVRR
+1330 LRYHWDGHVRFT
-1341 LEES
+1341 

>member
-65 GSKDRKMS
+65 GSKDRKMA
-73 YYLLGEDKEEST
+73 YYLLGEEKEEST
-85 GYLYLEFIKPEH
+85 GYLYLEFIKPET

-112 NSAVEF
+112 SSGVEF

-130 AGPEDFAL
+130 TGPEDFAL
-138 FETKGSQRISLT
+138 FETKGSQHISLT

-244 LEALGQSLQ
+244 LEVLGQSLQ

-272 KGQYYLTARQFTQ
+272 KGQYYLAARQFTQ
-285 QRQAEVQSL
+285 QRQTEVKSL
-294 EDKVTLTQQ
+294 EDQVTLTQQ
-303 ALEAARA
+303 ALEEARA
-310 DHQEAEQQVGELSR
+310 GHQEAEQQVGELSR
-324 QLEVLREGSDLDN
+324 QLNALNAGGDLKQ
-337 AVRRKEECRRQAAQ
+337 AMQRKEECRRQAAQ
-351 QQEAVERE
+351 QQETIDRE
-359 QKEEQRKQNALDAKE
+359 QQEERRKQALLDA
-374 RERLQAERR
+374 RERNRRQAARR
-383 CADQQ
+383 CDDEQ
-388 ELLQRNFRELA
+388 EGLEEAFRELG

-405 CYPGHP
+405 RYPGHP
-411 AVLQAVDFQ
+411 ATLQAVDFR
-420 QEQPTL
+420 QEQPEIA
-426 GRFAAQLRKA
+426 RFATRLRKA
-436 AELLRRKEEVLQQLD
+436 EEGLRRQEEALGRLD
-451 RYQQDQDNAAQAL
+451 RYQQERDTAAQDL
-464 RHAQT
+464 RHAQSQ
-469 EWEEARRTVGTMRDE
+469 WEAAQSTVNAMRDA

-491 LEEPTQAFCLRH
+491 LEEPAQIFCLRH
-503 EEVMALFAQIT
+503 EEVMALFAQVT

-526 KILNGALQR
+526 RILNGALQR
-535 LSMPLVQEHTL
+535 LSAPLAQEYAL
-546 WERQQTDAQQ
+546 LDRQQKDGQQ
-556 QLNELAAHRKELE
+556 QLNELAARRRELE
-569 SQKELP
+569 NQKDLP
-575 PPRSEAVE
+575 PRRSEAVQA
-583 STRAYLR
+583 TRAYLQ
-590 ERGVPY
+590 ERGIPH

-616 LEAQLADTGILDA
+616 LEAQLADAGILDA
-629 LVLPAEALEEMPE
+629 LVVPPETREKMPE
-642 LLAQHPDHFLCRKD
+642 LLAEHPDHFLCLED
-656 LSPTAA
+656 LSPADA

-667 PETELPAWA
+667 PEQALPPWA
-676 DMAGLLSCLS
+676 DMAGILACFS
-686 EEPEGNAWFATDGR
+686 EEPAGHAWFAADGR
-700 YRQGVLQGQS
+700 YRQGVLQGRS
-710 VAQQPAGYIGAS
+710 VALQPAGYIGAS
-722 ARRANRERQL
+722 ARRANRERQIE
-732 AALAR
+732 ALAR
-737 QIEEKQQELKEIQ
+737 QMEEKQNELEKIRERLHQ
-750 ARLQQIKTAQQ
+750 NETARR
-761 QLQQAYEA
+761 QLQQAYES
-769 RPTTADL
+769 RPATADL
-776 AVALDLAAKQRGEV
+776 ATALDLAAKQRGEV
-790 ERRERTL
+790 EHRERTL
-797 DDCAQRVQRQ
+797 DDCTQQVQRQ

-818 LPLTQGLP
+818 LPLTRGLS
-826 YEQDAETYGQMVDLC
+826 YEQDAATYGQMVDRC
-841 EEYREKYQML
+841 EEYREQYRTISEGKGNLERCQ
-851 SSNKDH
+851 
-857 MELLRSRVL
+857 SRVQE
-866 DLEQQLD
+866 LEQQMND
-873 ALNEDLLAC
+873 LNEDLLAC

-893 RKTQAALDELER
+893 RKTKAALEELER
-905 YLAQPEIQALAQKL
+905 YLARPEIQALAQKL
-919 DELRAALV
+919 EELNGALERA
-927 RAQKKYHD
+927 KKQYHD
-935 TDTQIQVQQSNLD
+935 TDTQMQLRQNDLD
-948 HERPE
+948 HQGPE
-953 LARKKQELEKAIAEE
+953 LTRKKQDLQKAIGEE
-968 ETLRQIF
+968 EALRRIF

-988 QAGPLWQQAET
+988 GEEPLWRQAEA
-999 ARDRIRQRDRNLGPD
+999 ARDHIRQKDRNLGPE

-1021 KNMHI
+1021 KNMRI
-1026 ASALNTYRMGIQ
+1026 ASTLNAYRIGIQ
-1038 PLFESEE
+1038 PLFASEE
-1045 GRLRSRVCIQ
+1045 GRLRSRVCIE

-1065 LDFIRRLENQREV
+1065 LDFIRRLEDQREA
-1078 EEQLLSQED
+1078 EEQLLSRED

-1092 TILNQTVIT
+1092 TILNQTIIT

-1113 TQKMSGIMEQL
+1113 TQRMSGIMEQL

-1144 QELDTGELLALLRKD
+1144 KELDTGELLKLLRKD
-1159 PAVMG
+1159 PALMG
-1164 DADREKITAHFR
+1164 DADRQKITDHFR
-1176 AKINRARERSQME
+1176 AKINRARERSRME
-1189 TAPATYSEL
+1189 ATPATYSEL

-1220 EKAAKKELTDS
+1220 EKQTKKELTDS

-1250 AALAAQYAAANHAEA
+1250 AALAAQYIAAGKEA

-1288 LVHELGFDYI
+1288 LVHDLGFDYI
-1298 MNSQALWGCYPTVSS
+1298 MNSQALWGCYPAVSS

>member
-65 GSKDRKMS
+65 GSKDRKMA
-73 YYLLGEDKEEST
+73 YYLLGEEKEEST
-85 GYLYLEFIKPEH
+85 GYLYLEFIKPET

-112 NSAVEF
+112 SSTVGF

-130 AGPEDFAL
+130 TGPEDFAL
-138 FETKGSQRISLT
+138 FETKGSQHISLT

-181 CAEME
+181 WAEME

-272 KGQYYLTARQFTQ
+272 KGQYYLAARQFTQ
-285 QRQAEVQSL
+285 QRQTEVKSL
-294 EDKVTLTQQ
+294 EDQVTLTQQ
-303 ALEAARA
+303 ALAEARTG
-310 DHQEAEQQVGELSR
+310 HREAEQQVGELSR
-324 QLEVLREGSDLDN
+324 QLNELNAGGDLKQ
-337 AVRRKEECRRQAAQ
+337 AMQRKEECRRQAAQ
-351 QQEAVERE
+351 QQETIDRE
-359 QKEEQRKQNALDAKE
+359 QQEERRKQTALDA
-374 RERLQAERR
+374 RERDRRQAARR
-383 CADQQ
+383 CDDEQ
-388 ELLQRNFRELA
+388 EGLEEAFRELG

-405 CYPGHP
+405 RYPGHP
-411 AVLQAVDFQ
+411 ATLQAVDFR
-420 QEQPTL
+420 QEQPEIA
-426 GRFAAQLRKA
+426 RFATRLRKA
-436 AELLRRKEEVLQQLD
+436 EEGLRRQEEALGRLD
-451 RYQQDQDNAAQAL
+451 RYQQERDTAARAL
-464 RHAQT
+464 RHAQSQ
-469 EWEEARRTVGTMRDE
+469 WEAAQGTVNAMRDE

-491 LEEPTQAFCLRH
+491 LEDPTQTFCLRH
-503 EEVMALFAQIT
+503 EEVMALFAQVT

-526 KILNGALQR
+526 RILNGALQR
-535 LSMPLVQEHTL
+535 LSAPLAQEYAL
-546 WERQQTDAQQ
+546 LDRQQKDGQQ
-556 QLNELAAHRKELE
+556 QLNELAARRRELE
-569 SQKELP
+569 NQKDLP
-575 PPRSEAVE
+575 PQRSEAVQA
-583 STRAYLR
+583 TRAYLR
-590 ERGVPY
+590 ERGIPH

-610 PERRAL
+610 PRRRAL
-616 LEAQLADTGILDA
+616 LEAQLADAGILDA
-629 LVLPAEALEEMPE
+629 LVVPPETREKMPE
-642 LLAQHPDHFLCRKD
+642 LLAEHPDHFLCLED
-656 LSPTAA
+656 LSPAAA

-667 PETELPAWA
+667 PEQELPPWA
-676 DMAGLLSCLS
+676 DMTGILAFLS
-686 EEPEGNAWFATDGR
+686 EEPAGHAWFAADGR
-700 YRQGVLQGQS
+700 YRQGVLQGRS
-710 VAQQPAGYIGAS
+710 VARQPAGYIGAS
-722 ARRANRERQL
+722 ARRANRERQIE
-732 AALAR
+732 ALAR
-737 QIEEKQQELKEIQ
+737 QMEEKQKELEEI
-750 ARLQQIKTAQQ
+750 REHLQHNERAQR
-761 QLQQAYEA
+761 QLQQDYEA

-776 AVALDLAAKQRGEV
+776 AMALDLAAKQRGEV
-790 ERRERTL
+790 ERRERAL
-797 DDCAQRVQRQ
+797 DDCAQQVRRQ
-807 QKQLADLRAEI
+807 QKQLADLRAGI

-826 YEQDAETYGQMVDLC
+826 YEQDAGTYGQMVDLC
-841 EEYREKYQML
+841 EEYREQYRTISEGKEKL
-851 SSNKDH
+851 
-857 MELLRSRVL
+857 ELWQSQVL

-893 RKTQAALDELER
+893 RKTKAALEELEC
-905 YLAQPEIQALAQKL
+905 YLARPEIQALARKL
-919 DELRAALV
+919 EELNAALD
-927 RAQKKYHD
+927 RAQKQYHE
-935 TDTQIQVQQSNLD
+935 TDTQIQLRQNDLD
-948 HERPE
+948 HQGPE
-953 LARKKQELEKAIAEE
+953 LTRKKQDLQKAIGEE

-988 QAGPLWQQAET
+988 GEEPLWRQAET
-999 ARDRIRQRDRNLGPD
+999 ARDRIRQKDRNLGPE

-1021 KNMHI
+1021 KNMRI
-1026 ASALNTYRMGIQ
+1026 ASTLNAYRIGIQ
-1038 PLFESEE
+1038 PLFASEE
-1045 GRLRSRVCIQ
+1045 GRLRSRVCIE

-1065 LDFIRRLENQREV
+1065 LDFIRRLEDQREA
-1078 EEQLLSQED
+1078 EEQLLSRED

-1092 TILNQTVIT
+1092 TILNQTIIT

-1144 QELDTGELLALLRKD
+1144 KELDTGELLKLLRKD
-1159 PAVMG
+1159 PALMG
-1164 DADREKITAHFR
+1164 DADRQKITDHFR

-1189 TAPATYSEL
+1189 ATPATYSEL

-1205 RNWFTFRLFYQKGGA
+1205 RNWFTFRLFYQKGGV
-1220 EKAAKKELTDS
+1220 EKQTKKELTDS

>member
-1 MQERWRMNKLGFVNF
+1 MQERWRMSKLGFVNF

-27 EGRLLLR
+27 EGCLLLR

-65 GSKDRKMS
+65 GSKDRKMA
-73 YYLLGEDKEEST
+73 YYLLGEEKEEST

-112 NSAVEF
+112 NSTVEF

-130 AGPEDFAL
+130 TGPEDFAL
-138 FETKGSQRISLT
+138 FETKGSQHISLT

-253 EARQLRNEYT
+253 EARLLRNEYI
-263 RYNQYVLGK
+263 RYNQYMLGK
-272 KGQYYLTARQFTQ
+272 KAHFYLAARQFTQ
-285 QRQAEVQSL
+285 QRQTEVQSL
-294 EDKVTLTQQ
+294 EDKVALTKQ
-303 ALEAARA
+303 ALEAACAGHR
-310 DHQEAEQQVGELSR
+310 EAEQQVGEISR
-324 QLEVLREGSDLDN
+324 QLEVLQEGSDLDN

-351 QQEAVERE
+351 QQEAFERE
-359 QKEEQRKQNALDAKE
+359 QREEQRKQNALDAKE

-383 CADQQ
+383 CADHQ
-388 ELLQRNFRELA
+388 ELLERDFRELA
-399 EQNEEL
+399 EQNESL

-411 AVLQAVDFQ
+411 TTLQAVDFQ

-426 GRFAAQLRKA
+426 SRFAAQLRKA
-436 AELLRRKEEVLQQLD
+436 AELLRRKAEALQQLD
-451 RYQQDQDNAAQAL
+451 RYQQDQDNAAHAL

-484 LSEAFAA
+484 LSEAFAT

-503 EEVMALFAQIT
+503 EEVTALFAQIT

-546 WERQQTDAQQ
+546 WERQQKDAQQ
-556 QLNELAAHRKELE
+556 QLNQLAAHHKELE

-583 STRAYLR
+583 ATRAYLR
-590 ERGVPY
+590 ERGVPHT
-596 ASFYELVDFAPDLP
+596 SFYELVDFAPNLP

-616 LEAQLADTGILDA
+616 LEAQLADTGVLDA
-629 LVLPAEALEEMPE
+629 LVLPEEALEEMPE
-642 LLAQHPDHFLCRKD
+642 LLAEHPDHFLCRKD
-656 LSPTAA
+656 LSPAA
-662 PLPLR
+662 VPLPLQ
-667 PETELPAWA
+667 PEQELPPWA
-676 DMAGLLSCLS
+676 DMAGILACLS
-686 EEPEGNAWFATDGR
+686 EKPEGNAWFAADGR

-737 QIEEKQQELKEIQ
+737 QIEEKQQELEEIR
-750 ARLQQIKTAQQ
+750 ARLQQIETAQR
-761 QLQQAYEA
+761 QLQHAYEA

-776 AVALDLAAKQRGEV
+776 AMALDLAAKQRGEV
-790 ERRERTL
+790 ERRERAL
-797 DDCAQRVQRQ
+797 EDCAQQVQRQ
-807 QKQLADLRAEI
+807 KKQLADLRAEI

-882 TDRVRR
+882 TDRVRY
-888 QQAEQ
+888 QQAEH
-893 RKTQAALDELER
+893 RKTKTALEELER
-905 YLAQPEIQALAQKL
+905 YLARPEIQALARKL
-919 DELRAALV
+919 EELNGALTQ
-927 RAQKKYHD
+927 AKKQYHD
-935 TDTQIQVQQSNLD
+935 TDTQIQLRQNDLD
-948 HERPE
+948 HQGPE
-953 LARKKQELEKAIAEE
+953 LTRKKKDLQKAIEDEEKA
-968 ETLRQIF
+968 RQIF

-988 QAGPLWQQAET
+988 GEEPLWRQAET
-999 ARDRIRQRDRNLGPD
+999 ARDRIRQKDRNLGPD

-1021 KNMHI
+1021 KNMHT
-1026 ASALNTYRMGIQ
+1026 ASTLNAYRMGIQ
-1038 PLFESEE
+1038 LLFVSEE
-1045 GRLRSRVCIQ
+1045 NRLRSRVCIE

-1065 LDFIRRLENQREV
+1065 LDFIRRLESQRDV

-1107 NNSQEW
+1107 NSSQEW
-1113 TQKMSGIMEQL
+1113 TQKMSSIMEQL

-1144 QELDTGELLALLRKD
+1144 KELDTGELLTLLRKD
-1159 PAVMG
+1159 PALMG
-1164 DADREKITAHFR
+1164 DADREKITDHFR

-1189 TAPATYSEL
+1189 ATPATYSEL

-1205 RNWFTFRLFYQKGGA
+1205 RNWFTFRLFYQKGGT
-1220 EKAAKKELTDS
+1220 EKQTKKELTDS

-1288 LVHELGFDYI
+1288 LVDELGFDYI

>member
-1 MQERWRMNKLGFVNF
+1 MQERWQMNKLGFVNF

-65 GSKDRKMS
+65 GSKDRKMA
-73 YYLLGEDKEEST
+73 YYLLGEEKEEST

-112 NSAVEF
+112 SSTVEF

-130 AGPEDFAL
+130 TGAEDFAL
-138 FETKGSQRISLT
+138 FETKGSQHISLT

-263 RYNQYVLGK
+263 RYNQYLLGK
-272 KGQYYLTARQFTQ
+272 KGQYYLAARQFTQ
-285 QRQAEVQSL
+285 QRQNEVKSL
-294 EDKVTLTQQ
+294 EDKVALTQK
-303 ALEAARA
+303 ALEEARA
-310 DHQEAEQQVGELSR
+310 GHQEAEQQVGELSR
-324 QLEVLREGSDLDN
+324 QLEVLREGSDLDS
-337 AVRRKEECRRQAAQ
+337 AVLRKEECRRQVTQ
-351 QQEAVERE
+351 QQENIDREQQEERRKQAALDTKERDRRQAARLCDDERE
-359 QKEEQRKQNALDAKE
+359 GLEEA
-374 RERLQAERR
+374 
-383 CADQQ
+383 
-388 ELLQRNFRELA
+388 FRELG

-405 CYPGHP
+405 RYPGHP
-411 AVLQAVDFQ
+411 ATLQEVDFR
-420 QEQPTL
+420 QEQPEIA
-426 GRFAAQLRKA
+426 RFATKLRKA
-436 AELLRRKEEVLQQLD
+436 EEGLRRQEEALGRLD
-451 RYQQDQDNAAQAL
+451 RYQQERDAAAQAL
-464 RHAQT
+464 RHAQSQ
-469 EWEEARRTVGTMRDE
+469 WETAQGTVNAMRDA

-491 LEEPTQAFCLRH
+491 LEEPTQVFCLRH
-503 EEVMALFAQIT
+503 EEVMALFAQVT

-546 WERQQTDAQQ
+546 YDRQQKDSQQ
-556 QLNELAAHRKELE
+556 QLNELAARRRELE
-569 SQKELP
+569 NQKDLP
-575 PPRSEAVE
+575 PARSEAVQA
-583 STRAYLR
+583 TRAYLQ
-590 ERGVPY
+590 ERGVPH
-596 ASFYELVDFAPDLP
+596 ASFYELVDFAPDLS

-616 LEAQLADTGILDA
+616 LEAQLADAGILDA
-629 LVLPAEALEEMPE
+629 LVVPPETRKEMPE
-642 LLAQHPDHFLCRKD
+642 LLAEHPDHFLCLAD
-656 LSPTAA
+656 LSPVAA
-662 PLPLR
+662 PLPLQ
-667 PETELPAWA
+667 PERELPPWV
-676 DMAGLLSCLS
+676 DMAGILACLS
-686 EEPEGNAWFATDGR
+686 EQPAGHAWFAADGR
-700 YRQGVLQGQS
+700 YRQGVLQGHS
-710 VAQQPAGYIGAS
+710 VALQPAGYIGAS
-722 ARRANRERQL
+722 ARRANRQRQIQ
-732 AALAR
+732 ALAR
-737 QIEEKQQELKEIQ
+737 QMEEKQQELEEIRE
-750 ARLQQIKTAQQ
+750 RLQQNETAQR

-776 AVALDLAAKQRGEV
+776 AMALDLAAKQRDEV

-797 DDCAQRVQRQ
+797 DDCTQQVQRQ
-807 QKQLADLRAEI
+807 QKQLADLRAGT
-818 LPLTQGLP
+818 LPLTRGLP
-826 YEQDAETYGQMVDLC
+826 YEQDAATYGQMVDLC
-841 EEYREKYQML
+841 EEYREQYRTISEGKEKLERCQ
-851 SSNKDH
+851 
-857 MELLRSRVL
+857 SRVQE
-866 DLEQQLD
+866 LEQQMND
-873 ALNEDLLAC
+873 LNEDLLAC

-893 RKTQAALDELER
+893 RKTKAALEELER
-905 YLAQPEIQALAQKL
+905 YLAQPEVQALAQKL
-919 DELRAALV
+919 EELNGALD
-927 RAQKKYHD
+927 RAQKQYHE
-935 TDTQIQVQQSNLD
+935 TDTQIRLRQNDLD
-948 HERPE
+948 HQGPE
-953 LARKKQELEKAIAEE
+953 LTRKKQDLQKAIGEE
-968 ETLRQIF
+968 ETLRRIF

-988 QAGPLWQQAET
+988 GEEPLWQQAEA
-999 ARDRIRQRDRNLGPD
+999 ARDHIRQKDRNLGPD

-1021 KNMHI
+1021 KNMHM
-1026 ASALNTYRMGIQ
+1026 ASTLNTYRMGIQ
-1038 PLFESEE
+1038 PMFASEE
-1045 GRLRSRVCIQ
+1045 GRLRSRVCIE

-1065 LDFIRRLENQREV
+1065 MDFIRRLENQREV
-1078 EEQLLSQED
+1078 EEQLLSRED

-1092 TILNQTVIT
+1092 TILNQTIIT

-1113 TQKMSGIMEQL
+1113 TQRMSGIMEQL

-1144 QELDTGELLALLRKD
+1144 KELDTGELLKLLRKD
-1159 PAVMG
+1159 PALMG
-1164 DADREKITAHFR
+1164 DADRQKITDHFR

-1189 TAPATYSEL
+1189 ATPATYSEL

-1220 EKAAKKELTDS
+1220 EKQTKKELTDS

-1250 AALAAQYAAANHAEA
+1250 AALAAQYIAAGKEA

-1298 MNSQALWGCYPTVSS
+1298 MNSQALWGCYPAVSA

-1319 WRPQNAQIVTV
+1319 WRPQNARIVTV

>member
-65 GSKDRKMS
+65 GSKDRKMA
-73 YYLLGEDKEEST
+73 YYLLGEEKEEST
-85 GYLYLEFIKPEH
+85 GYLYLEFIKPET

-112 NSAVEF
+112 SSGVEF

-130 AGPEDFAL
+130 TGPEDFAL
-138 FETKGSQRISLT
+138 FETKGSQHISLT

-272 KGQYYLTARQFTQ
+272 KGQYYLAARQFTQ
-285 QRQAEVQSL
+285 QRQTEVKSL
-294 EDKVTLTQQ
+294 EDQVALTQQ
-303 ALEAARA
+303 ALEEARTG
-310 DHQEAEQQVGELSR
+310 HQEAEQQVGELSR
-324 QLEVLREGSDLDN
+324 QLNELNAGGDLKQ
-337 AVRRKEECRRQAAQ
+337 AMHRKEECRRQVAQ
-351 QQEAVERE
+351 QQETIDRE
-359 QKEEQRKQNALDAKE
+359 QQEERRKQTALDA
-374 RERLQAERR
+374 RERDRRQAARR
-383 CADQQ
+383 CDDEQ
-388 ELLQRNFRELA
+388 EGLEEAFRELG

-405 CYPGHP
+405 RYPGHP
-411 AVLQAVDFQ
+411 TTLQAVDFR
-420 QEQPTL
+420 QEQSEIA
-426 GRFAAQLRKA
+426 RFATRLRKA
-436 AELLRRKEEVLQQLD
+436 EEGLRRQEEALGRLD
-451 RYQQDQDNAAQAL
+451 RYQQERDTAAEAL
-464 RHAQT
+464 RHAQSQ
-469 EWEEARRTVGTMRDE
+469 WEAAQGTVNAMRDA

-491 LEEPTQAFCLRH
+491 LEEPTQVFSLRH
-503 EEVMALFAQIT
+503 EEVMALFAQVT
-514 AYEGLAQEQEMQ
+514 AYEGLAQEQDMQ

-535 LSMPLVQEHTL
+535 LSAPLAQEYVL
-546 WERQQTDAQQ
+546 LDRQQKDGQQ
-556 QLNELAAHRKELE
+556 QLNELAARRRELE
-569 SQKELP
+569 NQKDLP
-575 PPRSEAVE
+575 PQRSEAVQV
-583 STRAYLR
+583 TRAYLR
-590 ERGVPY
+590 ERGIPH

-610 PERRAL
+610 PQRRDL
-616 LEAQLADTGILDA
+616 LEAQLADAGILDA
-629 LVLPAEALEEMPE
+629 LVVPPETLTEMPE
-642 LLAQHPDHFLCRKD
+642 LLAEHPDHFLCLED
-656 LSPTAA
+656 LSPAAA

-667 PETELPAWA
+667 PEQALPPWA
-676 DMAGLLSCLS
+676 DMAGILSCLS
-686 EEPEGNAWFATDGR
+686 EQPAGHAWFAADGR
-700 YRQGVLQGQS
+700 YRQGVLQGRS
-710 VAQQPAGYIGAS
+710 VALQPAGYIGAS
-722 ARRANRERQL
+722 ARRANRERQIQ
-732 AALAR
+732 ALAR
-737 QIEEKQQELKEIQ
+737 QMEEKQKELEEIQ
-750 ARLQQIKTAQQ
+750 ERLHRNETARR
-761 QLQQAYEA
+761 QLQQDYEA

-776 AVALDLAAKQRGEV
+776 AMALDLAAKQRDEV
-790 ERRERTL
+790 ERSERTL
-797 DDCAQRVQRQ
+797 DDCTQQVQRQ

-818 LPLTQGLP
+818 LPLTRELS
-826 YEQDAETYGQMVDLC
+826 YEQDAATYGQMVDLC
-841 EEYREKYQML
+841 EEYREQYRTISEGKEKL
-851 SSNKDH
+851 
-857 MELLRSRVL
+857 ELWRSRVQDL
-866 DLEQQLD
+866 DQQLD

-893 RKTQAALDELER
+893 RKTKVALEELER
-905 YLAQPEIQALAQKL
+905 YLARPEIQALARKL
-919 DELRAALV
+919 EELNGALERA
-927 RAQKKYHD
+927 KKQCHD
-935 TDTQIQVQQSNLD
+935 TDTQMQLRQNDLD
-948 HERPE
+948 HQEPE
-953 LARKKQELEKAIAEE
+953 LARKKQDLQKAIGEE
-968 ETLRQIF
+968 EALRQIF
-975 EEELCRGPGQPGR
+975 EEELCRGPGQPGQGEEPLWR
-988 QAGPLWQQAET
+988 QAEA
-999 ARDRIRQRDRNLGPD
+999 ARDHIRQKDRNLGPE

-1021 KNMHI
+1021 KNMRI
-1026 ASALNTYRMGIQ
+1026 ASMLNTYRIGIQ
-1038 PLFESEE
+1038 PLFASEE
-1045 GRLRSRVCIQ
+1045 GRLRSRVCIE

-1065 LDFIRRLENQREV
+1065 LDFIRRLESQRDV
-1078 EEQLLSQED
+1078 EEQLLSRED

-1092 TILNQTVIT
+1092 TILNQTIIT

-1113 TQKMSGIMEQL
+1113 TQRMSGIMEQL

-1144 QELDTGELLALLRKD
+1144 KELDTGELLKLLRKD
-1159 PAVMG
+1159 PALMG
-1164 DADREKITAHFR
+1164 DADRQKITDHFR

-1189 TAPATYSEL
+1189 ATPATYSEL

-1205 RNWFTFRLFYQKGGA
+1205 RNWFTFRLFYQKGGV
-1220 EKAAKKELTDS
+1220 EKQTKKELTDS

-1250 AALAAQYAAANHAEA
+1250 AALAAQYIAAGKEA

-1298 MNSQALWGCYPTVSS
+1298 MNSQALWGCYPAVSS

>member
-1 MQERWRMNKLGFVNF
+1 MQERWRMSKLGFVNF

-65 GSKDRKMS
+65 GSKDRKMA
-73 YYLLGEDKEEST
+73 YYLLGEEKEEST

-112 NSAVEF
+112 NSTVEF

-130 AGPEDFAL
+130 TGPEDFAL
-138 FETKGSQRISLT
+138 FETKGSQHISLT

-253 EARQLRNEYT
+253 EARLLRNEYI
-263 RYNQYVLGK
+263 RYNQYMLGK
-272 KGQYYLTARQFTQ
+272 KAHFYLAARQFTQ
-285 QRQAEVQSL
+285 QRQTEVQSL
-294 EDKVTLTQQ
+294 EDKVALTKQ
-303 ALEAARA
+303 ALEAACAGHR
-310 DHQEAEQQVGELSR
+310 EAEQQVGEISR
-324 QLEVLREGSDLDN
+324 QLEVLQEGSDLDN

-351 QQEAVERE
+351 QQEAFERE
-359 QKEEQRKQNALDAKE
+359 QREEQRKQNALDAKE

-383 CADQQ
+383 CADHQ
-388 ELLQRNFRELA
+388 EFLERDFRELA
-399 EQNEEL
+399 EQNESL

-411 AVLQAVDFQ
+411 TTLQAVDFQ

-436 AELLRRKEEVLQQLD
+436 AELLRRKAEALQQLD
-451 RYQQDQDNAAQAL
+451 RYQQDQDNAAHAL
-464 RHAQT
+464 RHAQSQ
-469 EWEEARRTVGTMRDE
+469 WEAAQSTVSAMRDA
-484 LSEAFAA
+484 LSEAFAT

-503 EEVMALFAQIT
+503 EEVTALFAQIT

-546 WERQQTDAQQ
+546 WERQQKDAQQ
-556 QLNELAAHRKELE
+556 QLNQLAAHHKELE

-583 STRAYLR
+583 ATRAYLR
-590 ERGVPY
+590 ERGIPH

-610 PERRAL
+610 PERCAL
-616 LEAQLADTGILDA
+616 LEAQLADAGILDA
-629 LVLPAEALEEMPE
+629 LVVPPETRAEMPE
-642 LLAQHPDHFLCRKD
+642 LLAEHPDHFLCLED

-667 PETELPAWA
+667 PEGELPPWA
-676 DMAGLLSCLS
+676 DIAGILSCLS
-686 EEPEGNAWFATDGR
+686 EQPAGHAWFAADGR
-700 YRQGVLQGQS
+700 YRQGVLQGRS
-710 VAQQPAGYIGAS
+710 VALQPAGYIGAS

-737 QIEEKQQELKEIQ
+737 QIEEKQQELEEIR
-750 ARLQQIKTAQQ
+750 ARLQQIETAQR
-761 QLQQAYEA
+761 QLQHAYEA

-776 AVALDLAAKQRGEV
+776 AMALDLAAKQRGEV
-790 ERRERTL
+790 ERRERAL
-797 DDCAQRVQRQ
+797 EDCAQQVQRQ
-807 QKQLADLRAEI
+807 KKQLADLRAEI

-882 TDRVRR
+882 TDRVRY
-888 QQAEQ
+888 QQAEH
-893 RKTQAALDELER
+893 RKTKTALEELER
-905 YLAQPEIQALAQKL
+905 YLARPEIQALARKL
-919 DELRAALV
+919 EELNGALTQ
-927 RAQKKYHD
+927 AKKQYHD
-935 TDTQIQVQQSNLD
+935 TDTQIQLRQNDLD
-948 HERPE
+948 HQGPE
-953 LARKKQELEKAIAEE
+953 LTRKKKDLQKAIEDEEKA
-968 ETLRQIF
+968 RQIF

-988 QAGPLWQQAET
+988 GEEPLWRQAET
-999 ARDRIRQRDRNLGPD
+999 ARDRIRQKDRNLGPD

-1021 KNMHI
+1021 KNMHT
-1026 ASALNTYRMGIQ
+1026 ASTLNAYRMGIQ
-1038 PLFESEE
+1038 LLFVSEE
-1045 GRLRSRVCIQ
+1045 NRLRSRVCIE

-1065 LDFIRRLENQREV
+1065 LDFIRRLESQQDV

-1107 NNSQEW
+1107 NSSQEW
-1113 TQKMSGIMEQL
+1113 TQKMSSIMEQL

-1144 QELDTGELLALLRKD
+1144 KELDTGELLTLLRKD
-1159 PAVMG
+1159 PALMG
-1164 DADREKITAHFR
+1164 DADREKITDHFR

-1189 TAPATYSEL
+1189 ATPATYSEL

-1220 EKAAKKELTDS
+1220 EKQAKKELTDS

-1250 AALAAQYAAANHAEA
+1250 AALAAQYIPAGKEA

-1288 LVHELGFDYI
+1288 LVHDLGFDYI
-1298 MNSQALWGCYPTVSS
+1298 MNSQALWGCYPAVSS

>member
-1 MQERWRMNKLGFVNF
+1 MQERWQMNKLGFVNF

-57 RPYRLDSF
+57 RPYRLDAF
-65 GSKDRKMS
+65 GSKDRKMA
-73 YYLLGEDKEEST
+73 YYLLGEEKEEST
-85 GYLYLEFIKPEH
+85 GYLYLEFIKPE
-97 RLYRTLVV
+97 RKLYRTLVV

-118 WGFCLSDGRRIG
+118 WGFCLSDGRRVG
-130 AGPEDFAL
+130 TGPEDFAL

-156 RFGDG
+156 RFGDS

-244 LEALGQSLQ
+244 LESLGQSLQ

-285 QRQAEVQSL
+285 QRQAAMQSL
-294 EDKVTLTQQ
+294 EDQVALTQKT
-303 ALEAARA
+303 LEEARA
-310 DHQEAEQQVGELSR
+310 SHREAEQQAGELSR
-324 QLEVLREGSDLDN
+324 QLEELPASGDLNRAVQRKAECQRQVEKQQESIDREQQEEHRKQSILEGKERDRRL
-337 AVRRKEECRRQAAQ
+337 AVRHCEDLAEQLEQA
-351 QQEAVERE
+351 
-359 QKEEQRKQNALDAKE
+359 
-374 RERLQAERR
+374 
-383 CADQQ
+383 
-388 ELLQRNFRELA
+388 FRELS

-405 CYPGHP
+405 RYPGHP
-411 AVLQAVDFQ
+411 VDLQTLDFR
-420 QEQPTL
+420 QEQPAL
-426 GRFAAQLRKA
+426 ANFDARLRKA
-436 AELLRRKEEVLQQLD
+436 AKLLRHHEEALRQLD
-451 RYQQDQDNAAQAL
+451 LYLQDQDAAAQAL
-464 RHAQT
+464 RHARA
-469 EWEEARRTVGTMRDE
+469 ERDEAERMVVAMRDA
-484 LSEAFAA
+484 LSEALAA
-491 LEEPTQAFCLRH
+491 LEDPTQPFRLQQA
-503 EEVMALFAQIT
+503 EIKALFALIA
-514 AYEGLAQEQEMQ
+514 AYEGLAQEQAMQ
-526 KILNGALQR
+526 EILNRALQR
-535 LSMPLVQEHTL
+535 LSAPLAQESASCK
-546 WERQQTDAQQ
+546 QQQKDSQR
-556 QLNELAAHRKELE
+556 QLNELAARRRELE
-569 SQKELP
+569 NQKDLP
-575 PPRSEAVE
+575 PARSEAVQA
-583 STRAYLR
+583 TRAYLQ
-590 ERGVPY
+590 ERGVPH
-596 ASFYELVDFAPDLP
+596 ASFYELVDFEPDLP

-616 LEAQLADTGILDA
+616 LEAQLADAGILDA
-629 LVLPAEALEEMPE
+629 LVVPAEMLAKMPDI
-642 LLAQHPDHFLCRKD
+642 LAEHPDHFLCREG
-656 LSPTAA
+656 LSPAST

-667 PETELPAWA
+667 PESELPPWA
-676 DMAGLLSCLS
+676 DIAGVLSCLS
-686 EEPEGNAWFATDGR
+686 GQPTGNAWFAADGR
-700 YRQGVLQGQS
+700 YRQGALQGQS
-710 VAQQPAGYIGAS
+710 VAQQPAGYIGAL
-722 ARRANRERQL
+722 ARRANRERQIE
-732 AALAR
+732 ALSR
-737 QIEEKQQELKEIQ
+737 QIEEKQRELEEIQ
-750 ARLQQIKTAQQ
+750 ARLRQVEISQH
-761 QLQQAYEA
+761 QLQQAYES

-776 AVALDLAAKQRGEV
+776 AMALDLAARQRNEV

-797 DDCAQRVQRQ
+797 DDCARQVQQ
-807 QKQLADLRAEI
+807 QKMQLAAIHAEI
-818 LPLTQGLP
+818 VPQTQGLP
-826 YEQDAETYGQMVDLC
+826 YEQNAETYDQMVDLC
-841 EEYREKYQML
+841 LEYKETYQTISVDKGQL
-851 SSNKDH
+851 
-857 MELLRSRVL
+857 ELRQSRVL

-873 ALNEDLLAC
+873 DLNEDLLAC

-975 EEELCRGPGQPGR
+975 DEELCRGPGQPGR
-988 QAGPLWQQAET
+988 QEGPLWQQAET

-1144 QELDTGELLALLRKD
+1144 QELDTGELLKLLCKD
-1159 PAVMG
+1159 PAFMG
-1164 DADREKITAHFR
+1164 DADREKITDHFR

-1189 TAPATYSEL
+1189 AIPATYSEL

-1250 AALAAQYAAANHAEA
+1250 AALAAQYTAAGGEA

-1288 LVHELGFDYI
+1288 LVHELGFNYI
-1298 MNSQALWGCYPTVSS
+1298 MNSQALWGCYPSVSS

-1319 WRPQNAQIVTV
+1319 WRPQNAPIVTV
-1330 LRYHWDGHVRR
+1330 LRYHWDGHVRT

>member
-73 YYLLGEDKEEST
+73 YYLLGEEKEEST

-112 NSAVEF
+112 NSTVEF

-130 AGPEDFAL
+130 TGPEDFAL
-138 FETKGSQRISLT
+138 FETKGSQHISLT

-181 CAEME
+181 CTEME

-253 EARQLRNEYT
+253 EARLLRNEYI
-263 RYNQYVLGK
+263 RYNQYMLGK
-272 KGQYYLTARQFTQ
+272 KAHFYLAARQFTQ
-285 QRQAEVQSL
+285 QLQAEVQSL
-294 EDKVTLTQQ
+294 EDKVALTQQ
-303 ALEAARA
+303 TLKEARA
-310 DHQEAEQQVGELSR
+310 GHQEAEQQVGELSR

-374 RERLQAERR
+374 RERLQAKRHCSNQEEELED
-383 CADQQ
+383 AFQ
-388 ELLQRNFRELA
+388 ELG

-405 CYPGHP
+405 HYPGHP
-411 AVLQAVDFQ
+411 ATLQAVDFR
-420 QEQPTL
+420 QEQPEIARFATRLRKTEEGLRRQEETL
-426 GRFAAQLRKA
+426 GR
-436 AELLRRKEEVLQQLD
+436 LD
-451 RYQQDQDNAAQAL
+451 QYQQERDTAAQAL
-464 RHAQT
+464 RHAKSQ
-469 EWEEARRTVGTMRDE
+469 WEAAQGTVNAMRDT

-491 LEEPTQAFCLRH
+491 MEDPTQTFSLRH

-535 LSMPLVQEHTL
+535 LSAPLAQEYAL
-546 WERQQTDAQQ
+546 LDRQQKDSQQ
-556 QLNELAAHRKELE
+556 QLNELAAHRRELE
-569 SQKELP
+569 NQKDLP
-575 PPRSEAVE
+575 PARSEAVQA
-583 STRAYLR
+583 TRAYLR
-590 ERGVPY
+590 ERGVPH
-596 ASFYELVDFAPDLP
+596 AAFYELVDFAPDLP
-610 PERRAL
+610 PQRRAL
-616 LEAQLADTGILDA
+616 LEAQLADAGILDA
-629 LVLPAEALEEMPE
+629 LVVPPETRKEMPE
-642 LLAQHPDHFLCRKD
+642 LLAEHPDHFLCPED
-656 LSPTAA
+656 MSPAAA
-662 PLPLR
+662 PLPLQ
-667 PETELPAWA
+667 PEQNLPPWA
-676 DMAGLLSCLS
+676 DIDGILSCLS
-686 EEPEGNAWFATDGR
+686 EQPEGHAWFAADGW

-722 ARRANRERQL
+722 ARRANRERQIQ
-732 AALAR
+732 ALAR
-737 QIEEKQQELKEIQ
+737 QMEEKQQELEEIRE
-750 ARLQQIKTAQQ
+750 RLHQNETAQR
-761 QLQQAYEA
+761 QLQHAYEA

-776 AVALDLAAKQRGEV
+776 ATALDLAARQRDEV
-790 ERRERTL
+790 ERRERIL
-797 DDCAQRVQRQ
+797 DDCMQQVQQQ

-818 LPLTQGLP
+818 LPLTRGLP
-826 YEQDAETYGQMVDLC
+826 YEQDAATYEQMVDLC
-841 EEYREKYQML
+841 EEYREQYRTISEGKEKL
-851 SSNKDH
+851 
-857 MELLRSRVL
+857 ELWQSRVL
-866 DLEQQLD
+866 DLDQQLD
-873 ALNEDLLAC
+873 ALSEDLLAC
-882 TDRVRR
+882 TERIRR

-893 RKTQAALDELER
+893 RKTKAALEELER
-905 YLAQPEIQALAQKL
+905 YLAQPEVQALAQKL
-919 DELRAALV
+919 EELNGALTL
-927 RAQKKYHD
+927 AQKQYHD
-935 TDTQIQVQQSNLD
+935 TDTQIQLRQNDLD
-948 HERPE
+948 HQGPD
-953 LARKKQELEKAIAEE
+953 LTRKKRDLENAIGDE

-988 QAGPLWQQAET
+988 GEEPLWRQAE
-999 ARDRIRQRDRNLGPD
+999 AAQDHIRQKDRNLGPE

-1021 KNMHI
+1021 KNMRI
-1026 ASALNTYRMGIQ
+1026 ASTLNTYRIGIQ
-1038 PLFESEE
+1038 PLFSSEE
-1045 GRLRSRVCIQ
+1045 GRLRSRVCIE

-1065 LDFIRRLENQREV
+1065 LDFIRRLEGQREA
-1078 EEQLLSQED
+1078 EEQLLSRED

-1092 TILNQTVIT
+1092 TILNQTIIT

-1107 NNSQEW
+1107 NSSQEW
-1113 TQKMSGIMEQL
+1113 TQRMSGIMEQL

-1144 QELDTGELLALLRKD
+1144 KELDTGELLKLLRKD
-1159 PAVMG
+1159 PALMG
-1164 DADREKITAHFR
+1164 DADRQKITDHFR

-1189 TAPATYSEL
+1189 ATPATYSEL

-1220 EKAAKKELTDS
+1220 EKQAKKELTDS

-1250 AALAAQYAAANHAEA
+1250 AALAAQYIPAGKEA
-1265 PRLMALDEA
+1265 PQLMALDEA

-1298 MNSQALWGCYPTVSS
+1298 MNSQALWGCYPAVSS